1 MLYAVKPPSPRI
13 TRIRREG
20 GRLILESELF
30 LTVLEPKTPGIV
42 RVTVTRE
49 KELSDAPRPGILP
62 MPAYDGDMR
71 MEEQGDGVRHR
82 GSASEA
88 EQAESLSSAD
98 WIYEETP
105 DEVILTTGRTVL
117 RISREN
123 ASFSWYDETGRLLL
137 AEAEKDSKVLE
148 KFPVYRMVAART
160 GRVKTSD
167 GEKEIIRE
175 AERVEDGFS
184 YHATLN
190 IRFQDGEAIY
200 GFGQHEE
207 GCGNLRGRTLYL
219 HQANRKIVVPMMVS
233 SLGYGI
239 LMDTYSPLI
248 FSDGGSYSHEWKAA
262 GGGSY
267 PCAEDTAGDGKPVL
281 RQNTENDPDGASML
295 LSADET
301 AAFPAYI
308 YSEVVPEL
316 DFYFING
323 GTMEG
328 VVRGYRYLTGGAA
341 MLPKWA
347 FGYIQSQ
354 ERYETQEEIERVA
367 AEYRKRKIGLDCIVL
382 DWCSWEDG
390 KWGQKTFDAK
400 RFPDPAGM
408 VERLHGQHTHFMI
421 SVWANSDPGCGNHEE
436 FKAAGLFLPG
446 QNIYN
451 ALSAA
456 GREMYWKQMNEGLF
470 RYGIDAWWC
479 DNSEPVTPEWNHVER
494 PAVPRAYDEYVRTVS
509 DHLPAEQMNAFGLY
523 HAQGVYEGQR
533 KTTDRKRV
541 CNLTRSAYT
550 GSQRYGTIL
559 WSGDIAATWDTLTR
573 QIAAGLNFCASGF
586 PYWTTDIG
594 AFFVKCGL
602 NWYWRGDFENTVS
615 DYGYREL
622 FTRWY
627 QWGAF
632 LPVFRGHGTDCRREL
647 WLYENTEDVNFY
659 DAILKANR
667 TRYRLMPYIYSVA
680 GNCWLNGGLM
690 MEPLAFGWSK
700 DPVALEV
707 KDQYMFGPSLM
718 VCPVH
723 EPMYYLP
730 RSQRIAK
737 ERSRRVYLPETPGG
751 WYDYETGERL
761 EGGRWI
767 TASAPID
774 RIPVFVK
781 AGAVIPEADFALST
795 EEQSGEIRVTI
806 YPGADGKFCLYE
818 DDGDGYRY
826 ENGEY
831 RLTRLR
837 WNDGSRELSAEIVHD
852 YEGGKQRY
860 GMKEQILADR
870 EMY

>member
-1 MLYAVKPPSPRI
+1 MLYAVKPPSPSI
-13 TRIRREG
+13 TNVRREG
-20 GRLILESELF
+20 GRMILESELF
-30 LTVLEPKTPGIV
+30 LTVLEPKASGIV

-49 KELSDAPRPGILP
+49 KELSDMPRPGIVST
-62 MPAYDGDMR
+62 PAYM
-71 MEEQGDGVRHR
+71 
-82 GSASEA
+82 
-88 EQAESLSSAD
+88 D
-98 WIYEETP
+98 WTYEETS
-105 DEVILTTGRTVL
+105 DEIVLTTGGTVL
-117 RISREN
+117 RILRET
-123 ASFSWYDETGRLLL
+123 ASFSWYDERGRLLL

-148 KFPVYRMVAART
+148 KFPKYRMAAGRT
-160 GRVKTSD
+160 ERVKTSD

-184 YHATLN
+184 YHAALN

-207 GCGNLRGRTLYL
+207 GYGNLRGKTLYL
-219 HQANRKIVVPMMVS
+219 YQENRKIVVPMMVS

-248 FSDGGSYSHEWKAA
+248 FSDGGYCQYAGAAA
-262 GGGSY
+262 GR
-267 PCAEDTAGDGKPVL
+267 GKDAL
-281 RQNTENDPDGASML
+281 QQNTGYDVAGISAFFSDG
-295 LSADET
+295 ET
-301 AAFPAYI
+301 SAFPAYI
-308 YSEVVPEL
+308 YSEAVPEL

-354 ERYETQEEIERVA
+354 ERYETQEEIGRVA
-367 AEYRKRKIGLDCIVL
+367 AEYRRRGIGLDCVVL

-421 SVWANSDPGCGNHEE
+421 SVWANSDPGCENHEE
-436 FKAAGLFLPG
+436 FRAAGLFLPG

-479 DNSEPVTPEWNHVER
+479 DNSEPITPEWNHVER
-494 PAVPRAYDEYVRTVS
+494 PAPSRAYDEYVRTAA
-509 DHLPAEQMNAFGLY
+509 DHLPAEQTNAFALY

-533 KTTDRKRV
+533 KTTGLKRV

-559 WSGDIAATWDTLTR
+559 WSGDVAATWDTLTR
-573 QIAAGLNFCASGF
+573 QIAAGLNFCASGL

-594 AFFVKCGL
+594 AFFVKRGL
-602 NWYWRGDFENTVS
+602 NWYWRGDFEDTVN

-647 WLYENTEDVNFY
+647 WLYENTEDVDFY

-667 TRYRLMPYIYSVA
+667 TRYRLMPYIYSAA
-680 GNCWLNGGLM
+680 GNCRLNGGLM
-690 MEPLAFGWSK
+690 MEPLAFGWS
-700 DPVALEV
+700 DDTTALEV

-730 RSQRIAK
+730 RSRRIAK

-767 TASAPID
+767 SAPAPID

-781 AGAVIPEADFALST
+781 AGSVIPEADFALST
-795 EEQSGEIRVTI
+795 EEQSREIRVKL
-806 YPGADGKFCLYE
+806 YPGADGEFCLYE
-818 DDGDGYRY
+818 DDGDGYGY

-831 RLTRLR
+831 RLTMLR
-837 WNDGSRELSAEIVHD
+837 RDDGSGELSAEIVHD
-852 YEGGKQRY
+852 YEGGKRGY
-860 GMKEQILADR
+860 IMKEQILAGC
-870 EMY
+870 EMVSLCERYETHHLRGDHSYGRKSYSDKAGYDDVL